1 MFVQTLPLY
10 FSTELLPDRMCAH
23 VYMGVDN
30 NTIIPN
36 SQPTTNTYCI
46 EHNNKSIHVL
56 MVFGNAYIVSPHT
69 VCSFLRSFYVIQMH

>member
-23 VYMGVDN
+23 IVYMGDEN
-30 NTIIPN
+30 NTIIPK
-36 SQPTTNTYCI
+36 TTNTYFI
-46 EHNNKSIHVL
+46 EQNNKSIHVH

-69 VCSFLRSFYVIQMH
+69 AYSFFT